1 MLGAMPPAPPT
12 AGFPTS
18 PSVPAVPVTTW
29 PAVPPVSSVGV
40 VADPLVQPARS
51 RARTK
56 AGVPRCED
64 RDDRT
69 APNNP
74 GSNQVMEYRGIT
86 PAGTFKGASVPATKI
101 VGGACNP
108 DGSHGRLGDQRSS
121 AGGDIAPSLEG
132 TGTEPRRTSLQRA
145 DQILPIARENQY
157 LPTFAGMMTM
167 GGRHERRTRCR
178 FFV

>member
-1 MLGAMPPAPPT
+1 MSATVEPSGTGLVLVVSVNVSRPTGFAAAWMRTAPIVIGVGKVNVIQPVT
-12 AGFPTS
+12 VPVLHSSVTS
-18 PSVPAVPVTTW
+18 PLMAFVAGSVASAAL
-29 PAVPPVSSVGV
+29 AVPPVSAVGV
-40 VADPLVQPARS
+40 VAEPLGQPARS

-101 VGGACNP
+101 VGGACNT
-108 DGSHGRLGDQRSS
+108 DGSHG
-121 AGGDIAPSLEG
+121 
-132 TGTEPRRTSLQRA
+132 
-145 DQILPIARENQY
+145 
-157 LPTFAGMMTM
+157 
-167 GGRHERRTRCR
+167 
-178 FFV
+178 